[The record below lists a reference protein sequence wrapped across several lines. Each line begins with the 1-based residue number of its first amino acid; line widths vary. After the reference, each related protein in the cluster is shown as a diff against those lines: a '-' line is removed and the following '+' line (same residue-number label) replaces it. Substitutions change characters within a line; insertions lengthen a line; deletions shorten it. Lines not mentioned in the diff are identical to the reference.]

1 MLKMAKSFHVC
12 LFRTIYMYNIPGL
25 IVFVCSDEDNIWREL
40 EEIEAWI
47 ANVQCLLWAEPQ
59 RIIDSK
65 GHVPSTVEVRDCS
78 CT

>member
-12 LFRTIYMYNIPGL
+12 LFRSIYNITGL
-25 IVFVCSDEDNIWREL
+25 TGIFFCSDEDNIWREL

-47 ANVQCLLWAEPQ
+47 ANVQRLLWAEPQ